1 MKAPKPSSIV
11 HSPQAR
17 NKSEA
22 VRYCESPS
30 PRGVTPKD
38 ASIDSTSVMLWA
50 AAALRTWVIKMTEG
64 KTISRALRSRR
75 MLEDIIAQ
83 PARRTAASKR
93 EIFFIEFFRV
103 GRRKFRIRPR
113 AASARI
119 IQRDGENAR
128 ERIET
133 LPAFAET
140 GDSHRIPAFAEKGF
154 DNIAGRTMTD
164 SNLSSFSLFHFEAG
178 APSFEDFGR
187 DNGERFWL
195 SETLMDA
202 LGYESEKPFQNAMN
216 RAMTACANVGIDPL
230 DHFRR
235 EEIVDENGGVVK
247 TTRLSRFACYLT
259 AMNADPK
266 KPQVARAQMYFA
278 TLAESVREYAEEA
291 GQVNRVVLRGE
302 VSAKE
307 KSLGATAQARGIE
320 DYALFHNAGY
330 RGLYNLN
337 LNELKRRKAGGDLI
351 RGSLL
356 DYMGKTELAAN
367 LFRITQTEEKIRR
380 ENIAGQRNLETAHK
394 SVGRRVRKAMI
405 DISNTK
411 PEDLPLEPRIGEAKK
426 AIKLAHRKLKR
437 ISSGGD

>member
-1 MKAPKPSSIV
+1 
-11 HSPQAR
+11 
-17 NKSEA
+17 
-22 VRYCESPS
+22 
-30 PRGVTPKD
+30 
-38 ASIDSTSVMLWA
+38 
-50 AAALRTWVIKMTEG
+50 
-64 KTISRALRSRR
+64 
-75 MLEDIIAQ
+75 
-83 PARRTAASKR
+83 
-93 EIFFIEFFRV
+93 
-103 GRRKFRIRPR
+103 
-113 AASARI
+113 
-119 IQRDGENAR
+119 
-128 ERIET
+128 
-133 LPAFAET
+133 
-140 GDSHRIPAFAEKGF
+140 
-154 DNIAGRTMTD
+154 MTD
-164 SNLSSFSLFHFEAG
+164 PNLSSFSLFHFEAS

-195 SETLMDA
+195 SETLMSA
-202 LGYESEKPFQNAMN
+202 LGYESSEKSFQHAMN
-216 RAMTACANVGIDPL
+216 RAMAVCVNVGIDPL

-235 EEIVDENGGVVK
+235 EIADKNGDIVK

-278 TLAESVREYAEEA
+278 TLAKSVLEYAEEA

-302 VSAKE
+302 VTAKE
-307 KSLGATAQARGIE
+307 KSLGKEAHARGIE

-337 LNELKRRKAGGDLI
+337 LSELKRRKAGGDLI

-380 ENIAGQRNLETAHK
+380 ENIAGQRNLETAHE
-394 SVGRRVRKAMI
+394 SVGRRVREAMI
-405 DISNTK
+405 EISGTR